1 MTTQEKYEKYNETVA
16 PSEELIEK
24 TREAMLAAAS
34 EAPVKKRNGGRAFG
48 RVMSYVGVAAASVL
62 ITVAALRMP
71 QISGF
76 FATKN
81 AESADMAADMAVA
94 AEAPESAAPMN
105 GLEEAATEDATEET
119 AEEFAD
125 IEIFYVE
132 DGEIKSDE
140 EYLSCS
146 VEEVFGAWANKNAV
160 ADVKVES
167 VTLDGGTDTVGVQI
181 DFSENL
187 REQMDDEGLMLSSL
201 TQTLA
206 GYLNADGMVL
216 TCGGEAL

>member
-16 PSEELIEK
+16 PSDELIEK

-34 EAPVKKRNGGRAFG
+34 EAPVKKRKRNGGRVFG
-48 RVMSYVGVAAASVL
+48 RVMSYVGVAAASVF

-71 QISGF
+71 QLSGF
-76 FATKN
+76 FAAKS
-81 AESADMAADMAVA
+81 SADFQEASADTAMM

-105 GLEEAATEDATEET
+105 GADDAAAEET
-119 AEEFAD
+119 GEEFAD

-146 VEEVFGAWANKNAV
+146 VEDVFAAWANKNAV

-167 VTLDGGTDTVGVQI
+167 VTLDGGADAVGVRI

-187 REQMDDEGLMLSSL
+187 REQMDDEGLLLSSL

>member
-1 MTTQEKYEKYNETVA
+1 MTAQEKYEKYNETVA
-16 PSEELIEK
+16 PSDELIEK

-34 EAPVKKRNGGRAFG
+34 EAPVKKRRRNGGRVFG
-48 RVMSYVGVAAASVL
+48 RVMSYVGVAAASVF

-71 QISGF
+71 QLSGF
-76 FATKN
+76 FAAKS
-81 AESADMAADMAVA
+81 SADFQAASADTVMMAD
-94 AEAPESAAPMN
+94 APESAAPKN
-105 GLEEAATEDATEET
+105 GPDDAAAEET
-119 AEEFAD
+119 GEEFAD

-132 DGEIKSDE
+132 DGEIKSEE

-146 VEEVFGAWANKNAV
+146 VEEVFAAWANKNAV
-160 ADVKVES
+160 ADAKVES
-167 VTLDGGTDTVGVQI
+167 VTLDGGADAVGVRI

-187 REQMDDEGLMLSSL
+187 REQMDDEGLLLSSL

>member
-16 PSEELIEK
+16 PSDELIEK
-24 TREAMLAAAS
+24 TREAMLAAAN
-34 EAPVKKRNGGRAFG
+34 EAPVKKRKRNGGRVFG

-62 ITVAALRMP
+62 VTVAALRMP
-71 QISGF
+71 QLSGF
-76 FATKN
+76 FAAKSS
-81 AESADMAADMAVA
+81 AGFQAASADTVMMD
-94 AEAPESAAPMN
+94 EAPESAAPMN
-105 GLEEAATEDATEET
+105 GADDAAAEET
-119 AEEFAD
+119 GEEFAD

-132 DGEIKSDE
+132 DGEIKSEE

-146 VEEVFGAWANKNAV
+146 VEEVFAAWANKNAI
-160 ADVKVES
+160 ADAKVES
-167 VTLDGGTDTVGVQI
+167 VTLDGGADAVGVRI

-187 REQMDDEGLMLSSL
+187 REQMDDEGLLLSSL